1 MKKELIFGQATDK
14 ERLLITPKN
23 HKLISEKIGEII
35 IITKLFFLSDVP
47 TVNTETG
54 EESTYNTGVA
64 VTDDNEM
71 LSIPNAVALTHF
83 SDFID
88 TIRDEV
94 GEPKS
99 ITFIPKEIKSASG
112 NKYIDVEITDFDI

>member
-23 HKLISEKIGEII
+23 HKLISEKVGETIT
-35 IITKLFFLSDVP
+35 ITKLFYLSEVP
-47 TVNTETG
+47 TVNIETG

-64 VTDDNEM
+64 VTDDKEM
-71 LSIPNAVALTHF
+71 VSIPNTVALNHIN
-83 SDFID
+83 DFIV

-94 GEPKS
+94 GEPKT
-99 ITFIPKEIKSASG
+99 ITFIPKEVKSASG

>member
-23 HKLISEKIGEII
+23 HKLISEKVGEIVTI
-35 IITKLFFLSDVP
+35 P
-47 TVNTETG
+47 TVNIETG

-64 VTDDNEM
+64 VTDDKEM
-71 LSIPNAVALTHF
+71 ISIPNTVALNHIN
-83 SDFID
+83 DFIV

-99 ITFIPKEIKSASG
+99 ITFIPKEVKSASG